1 MSTHQRKMPRA
12 LKSVLVALTAGAL
25 VAGMAACSSDSGS
38 SGSSDAS
45 STSSAD
51 AGGSEAPSEAPADA
65 DGSLTYGVMG
75 NENDATYPYSEATS
89 SSGTMLRY
97 ELYDKLTNY
106 DRDGNLQMMLAK
118 SFTPNADFTE
128 WDVAL
133 RDDVKMSDGSMLT
146 ADDVVFSFDLMFNNT
161 EHPSTVPNLLSMV
174 DPAGV
179 TAKDE
184 HTVHFK
190 LTREFAPLPDLMAYQ
205 DVVIAGKATTFEN
218 PVGSGPFKATS
229 FTANREAQL
238 VRNDDYWGAK
248 PGFKDLKI
256 VYFQDE
262 DAILNALLSGQIDV
276 AYQINGNQV
285 QQVEGAGK
293 QLLRS
298 DAGSY
303 PMIEMQIDQ
312 PPFDDVRVRHAFQ
325 LMVDRNRVVENAFG
339 GEARLG
345 NDYVAGGDTCP
356 APDIPQRE
364 QDLAKAKQLL
374 EEAGVTQKEFTITT
388 DGVFPG
394 MMESAQVLAQGAAE
408 IGITINV
415 QKLPIA
421 DFLNKWGEWPFFIN
435 LSDPPYIVG
444 VFDHF
449 SATGVNNTTN
459 FSFPEFD
466 ELLKKIETTSDP
478 AALCGLI
485 TESHQFIYENGAEII
500 AAIPQRITAFDAKV
514 QGLTADKQGRSS
526 YMFDGVTV
534 TS

>member
-1 MSTHQRKMPRA
+1 MSVHQRGMRRPLKAA
-12 LKSVLVALTAGAL
+12 LIAL
-25 VAGMAACSSDSGS
+25 VAGTLVAGVAACSSDSGTKDS
-38 SGSSDAS
+38 SAATGTSTESNSSSDGEAS
-45 STSSAD
+45 
-51 AGGSEAPSEAPADA
+51 G

-75 NENDATYPYSEATS
+75 NENDAVYPYSEATS

-97 ELYDKLTNY
+97 ELYDKLTDY
-106 DRDGNLQMMLAK
+106 DRDGRLQMMLAK
-118 SFTPNADFTE
+118 GFTPNDDFTE
-128 WDVAL
+128 WTVAL
-133 RDDVKMSDGSMLT
+133 RDDVKMSDGSMFT
-146 ADDVVFSFDLMFNNT
+146 ADDVVFSFDMMFNNK

-184 HTVHFK
+184 HTVVFK
-190 LTREFAPLPDLMAYQ
+190 LSRPFAPLPDLLAYQ
-205 DVVIAGKATTFEN
+205 DVVIAGKATTFDK
-218 PVGSGPFKATS
+218 PVGSGPFLVDS

-238 VRNDDYWGAK
+238 TRNEDYWGAK

-256 VYFQDE
+256 IFFQE
-262 DAILNALLSGQIDV
+262 QDAILNALLSGQIDV
-276 AYQINGNQV
+276 AHQINGSQV

-293 QLLRS
+293 QVMRS

-325 LMVDRNRVVENAFG
+325 LMVDRDRVVENGFG
-339 GEARLG
+339 GEARVG
-345 NDYVAGGDTCP
+345 NDYVAGGDTCA
-356 APDIPQRE
+356 APDVPQRQ
-364 QDLAKAKQLL
+364 QDLAEAKRLL
-374 EEAGVTQKEFTITT
+374 DEAGVTQKEFTITT

-408 IGITINV
+408 IGITINI
-415 QKLPIA
+415 QKLPPA

-449 SATGVNNTTN
+449 SATGVNNTTD

-466 ELLKKIETTSDP
+466 ELLKKIETTPDP

-485 TESHQFIYENGAEII
+485 TESHQFIYENGGEII
-500 AAIPQRITAFDAKV
+500 AAIPQRVTAFDAKV
-514 QGLTADKQGRSS
+514 QGMTADKQGRGS
-526 YMFDGVTV
+526 YMFDGVSV
-534 TS
+534 SS